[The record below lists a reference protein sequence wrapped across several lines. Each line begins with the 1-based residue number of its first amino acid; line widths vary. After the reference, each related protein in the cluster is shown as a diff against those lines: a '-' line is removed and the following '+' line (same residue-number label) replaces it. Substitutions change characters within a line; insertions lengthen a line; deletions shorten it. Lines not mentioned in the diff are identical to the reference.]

1 MFYDALLS
9 FLSICKLYLVQVHF
23 LSSLFHKY
31 FTYLAISWACGEWFK
46 TTFSFNSCKLFSSS
60 FMLLQVTSYG

>member
-31 FTYLAISWACGEWFK
+31 FTYLSISWEFGEWFK
-46 TTFSFNSCKLFSSS
+46 ATFSFNSCKIF
-60 FMLLQVTSYG
+60 